1 MPSGKLRLYIA
12 LYPSGVVNNE
22 ERKYH
27 WGLLVG
33 PKNESSTNVPGMRY
47 HVKNTPTQG
56 WNTTN
61 LLARILIAKIEDHN
75 RVVAILRSLPVVQ
88 DDPAWRCRAWIAGAL
103 AGLARD
109 GKAVGTSRLDWAVVE
124 ATARQYVARKAAAG
138 RYERVED
145 VLKPKP
151 TWDMLEGQETV
162 A

>member
-22 ERKYH
+22 ERKTH
-27 WGLLVG
+27 PRKDGST
-33 PKNESSTNVPGMRY
+33 KKSSWTTY
-47 HVKNTPTQG
+47 LS
-56 WNTTN
+56 TTN
-61 LLARILIAKIEDHN
+61 LLARILIAKVEDHN

-88 DDPAWRCRAWIAGAL
+88 DDPAWRCRAWIATAL
-103 AGLARD
+103 AELARD
-109 GKAVGTSRLDWAVVE
+109 GKAVGTSQLDWAIVE